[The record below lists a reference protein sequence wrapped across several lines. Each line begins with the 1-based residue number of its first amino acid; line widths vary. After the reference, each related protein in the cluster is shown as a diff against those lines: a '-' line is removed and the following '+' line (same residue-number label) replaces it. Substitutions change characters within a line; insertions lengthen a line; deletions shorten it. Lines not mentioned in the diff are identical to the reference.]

1 MNASGTMAHGT
12 FTVTVN
18 NVGGAPSG
26 SAGSANSYVGGSM
39 VMGYVPNGCT
49 CGPWNSVL
57 PPPPC
62 PVHSQ
67 QTQIWNG
74 VPAQNPY
81 GAAKPYVNPA
91 PSSTASGI
99 QTIRGDKGVDMPF
112 AEPEVT
118 DDEAIDGLRRMLEE
132 LGE

>member
-1 MNASGTMAHGT
+1 MAHGT

-18 NVGGAPSG
+18 NVGGGPSG
-26 SAGSANSYVGGSM
+26 VSGGSANSYVGGSM
-39 VMGYVPNGCT
+39 VLGYVPNGCT
-49 CGPWNSVL
+49 CGPWSSVL

-67 QTQIWNG
+67 QSQVWNG
-74 VPAQNPY
+74 APVPYQNPY

-91 PSSTASGI
+91 PSGTASGI
-99 QTIRGDKGVDMPF
+99 QTIRGDKGVGI
-112 AEPEVT
+112 EPEVT